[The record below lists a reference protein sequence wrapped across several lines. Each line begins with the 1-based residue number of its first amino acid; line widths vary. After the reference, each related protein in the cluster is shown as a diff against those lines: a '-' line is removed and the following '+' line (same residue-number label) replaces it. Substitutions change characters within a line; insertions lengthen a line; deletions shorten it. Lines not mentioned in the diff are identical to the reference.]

1 MKATSIL
8 SATVLASTAS
18 GFFLEIKDQDLALI
32 KYVRITYRYLGG
44 SAGWGPDAP
53 YMGVSLDKSG
63 TLTSTLDLGQVYF
76 RKEDGREGWWQA
88 AFSALDKPRVR
99 APRDIVIAANNLQK
113 EDLTGPFAVESGK
126 LVYKG
131 KETAVW
137 TFCPDTDPGNDVRY
151 WDMYLTTEDGT
162 AFKCKNN
169 VEVSAPN
176 VYVNRRAER

>member
-1 MKATSIL
+1 MKFTAF
-8 SATVLASTAS
+8 LAAALVPAAS

-53 YMGVSLDKSG
+53 YMGVTLDKSG
-63 TLTSTLDLGQVYF
+63 SLTSTADLGKVYF
-76 RKEDGREGWWQA
+76 RKEDGRQGWWQA
-88 AFSALDKPRVR
+88 AFSLLD
-99 APRDIVIAANNLQK
+99 APRKDDI
-113 EDLTGPFAVESGK
+113 TGPFAVEGEK

-131 KETAVW
+131 TQAPKAVW

-162 AFKCKNN
+162 PFKCKNN
-169 VEVSAPN
+169 VAVSVP
-176 VYVNRRAER
+176 VL